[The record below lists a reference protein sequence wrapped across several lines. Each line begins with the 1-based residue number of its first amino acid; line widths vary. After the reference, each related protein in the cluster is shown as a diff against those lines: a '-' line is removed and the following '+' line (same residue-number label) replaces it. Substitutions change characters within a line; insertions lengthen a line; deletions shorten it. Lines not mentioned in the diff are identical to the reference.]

1 MERPGTSASS
11 LVLITT
17 CYASSWSLIG
27 WSHLHLMALCVLLV
41 KCSPWWLPLF
51 PYSLPT
57 LALMMALI
65 HESDIWPFTFGTSLA
80 GTHRLSGQK
89 RKLTFAIRTHV
100 VERRCVA
107 AWICKQISCSVVSV
121 KRTDTHW
128 PTSVASGHQTR
139 DIFFPWKDA
148 QKVVRVSF
156 IDLIRNPRKAH
167 APHMIRL

>member
-1 MERPGTSASS
+1 MGKKSYIWVPYFFPVHWKARNISQYHMLCA
-11 LVLITT
+11 VLIAPGFM
-17 CYASSWSLIG
+17 CF
-27 WSHLHLMALCVLLV
+27 V
-41 KCSPWWLPLF
+41 KCSPSLF

-128 PTSVASGHQTR
+128 PTSVASGRQTR

-148 QKVVRVSF
+148 QKVVTVSF
-156 IDLIRNPRKAH
+156 IDLIRNPRKLH
-167 APHMIRL
+167 ALYDSLVV